1 MNGVVTRIAVRI
13 FNLVLYYPL
22 LYTYIEH
29 KGYFNIKLFT
39 ALFYCSILQI
49 SVPIFVFDNL

>member
-1 MNGVVTRIAVRI
+1 MNGVVVRI
-13 FNLVLYYPL
+13 FNLVLIYYPL